1 LTPCPHSLTLK
12 CSLYDLESSHEQTLT
27 LCPVC
32 QTHEKA
38 AAPAKLED
46 LLKFNASGKPFEGQ
60 SPLSDVTRPTLA
72 GLNWLAVPSNCV
84 GVAYRINKNV
94 LEALTVT
101 EKGVETTLSTNLYA
115 GLPGVNI
122 AASPDGRLVA
132 VCTIDG
138 SLSCYD
144 VTDTSLGLRWV
155 IEGAHSHV
163 VKDISQSPSTSRE
176 KAAGEAGPIRS
187 LQFAPE
193 GYALLL
199 ADNGQEGLTIY
210 HAELVSN
217 PKDIVREKLSHI
229 EVASATWSPVTLED
243 KMILS
248 LAVGASDGAIHMFQY
263 NLGTSELKPIT
274 QLPCPGDPDGVEGWS
289 CTHLD
294 WFAKGTAL
302 AAGFCRVNPA
312 EEGDEEK
319 EPEECTATHEASL
332 FVIGM
337 DPKTS
342 SAEFGTGLGDGVPF
356 FSVPKNGRHV
366 FFTSYIE
373 TKQKDPLL
381 LVASNVA
388 SDVGVV
394 SKEADN
400 WVIQR
405 LPGGRNL
412 VMPAIGDDVMFPTGL
427 AVAQVSTDAGTNHP
441 MLLVALTDG
450 SLASF
455 NFEHEKDKTMFTEAG
470 SPATVLQ
477 TDPVQEV
484 NDESKE

>member
-1 LTPCPHSLTLK
+1 
-12 CSLYDLESSHEQTLT
+12 
-27 LCPVC
+27 
-32 QTHEKA
+32 
-38 AAPAKLED
+38 
-46 LLKFNASGKPFEGQ
+46 LLKFNAAGKPFEGQ
-60 SPLSDVTRPTLA
+60 SALSDVARPTLS

-101 EKGVETTLSTNLYA
+101 EKGVETTLSTNLYS

-163 VKDISQSPSTSRE
+163 VSNVSDSPSTSRA

-193 GYALLL
+193 GYVLLL

-210 HAELVSN
+210 HAELVTN

-229 EVASATWSPVTLED
+229 DVASATWSPATLED
-243 KMILS
+243 KMVLS
-248 LAVGASDGAIHMFQY
+248 LAVGAADGTIHMFQY

-319 EPEECTATHEASL
+319 EPEECSATHEASL
-332 FVIGM
+332 FVVGM

-342 SAEFGTGLGDGVPF
+342 TAEFGTSLGDGVPF

-373 TKQKDPLL
+373 TKQKEPLL

-394 SKEADN
+394 SKEAGN
-400 WVIQR
+400 WVIQK

-412 VMPAIGDDVMFPTGL
+412 VMPAIGDDFMFPTGL
-427 AVAQVSTDAGTNHP
+427 AVAQISTDAGTNHP
-441 MLLVALTDG
+441 MLLVSLTDG

-455 NFEHEKDKTMFTEAG
+455 NFEHEKDKTMFTEEG
-470 SPATVLQ
+470 SPATILQ
-477 TDPVQEV
+477 TDPVHES
-484 NDESKE
+484 NDEMKE

>member
-1 LTPCPHSLTLK
+1 MLSLIFVNRRKKQKLTIFLFVKHK
-12 CSLYDLESSHEQTLT
+12 
-27 LCPVC
+27 
-32 QTHEKA
+32 THEKA
-38 AAPAKLED
+38 AAPSTLED
-46 LLKFNASGKPFEGQ
+46 LLKFPPAGKPFEG
-60 SPLSDVTRPTLA
+60 STPLSDVTRPTLS

-84 GVAYRINKNV
+84 GVAYRINKNI
-94 LEALTVT
+94 LEALSVT
-101 EKGVETTLSTNLYA
+101 EKGIETTLSTNLYSQ
-115 GLPGVNI
+115 LPGVNI
-122 AASPDGRLVA
+122 TASSDGRLVA

-144 VTDTSLGLRWV
+144 VTDASLGLRWV

-163 VKDISQSPSTSRE
+163 VSNVSDSPSTSRA
-176 KAAGEAGPIRS
+176 KAAAEAGPIRS
-187 LQFAPE
+187 FQFAPE

-210 HAELVSN
+210 HAELVTN
-217 PKDIVREKLSHI
+217 PKDIARQKLSHI
-229 EVASATWSPVTLED
+229 EVASATWSPATLED
-243 KMILS
+243 KKVLS
-248 LAVGASDGAIHMFQY
+248 LAVGAADGTIHMFQY
-263 NLGTSELKPIT
+263 NMETSELKPIT

-319 EPEECTATHEASL
+319 EAEECSATHEASL
-332 FVIGM
+332 FVVGM
-337 DPKTS
+337 DADTLSPQS
-342 SAEFGTGLGDGVPF
+342 GASLGDGVPF

-366 FFTSYIE
+366 FFTSFIE

-394 SKEADN
+394 SKEAGN
-400 WVIQR
+400 WVIKE

-412 VMPAIGDDVMFPTGL
+412 VMPAVGEYFMFPTGL
-427 AVAQVSTDAGTNHP
+427 AVVQVSSDAGTNHP
-441 MLLVALTDG
+441 MLLVSLTDG

-455 NFEHEKDKTMFTEAG
+455 NFEHEKDKTMFTEEG
-470 SPATVLQ
+470 SLSSVLP
-477 TDPVQEV
+477 TDPVPEEAY
-484 NDESKE
+484 DEMKE

>member
-1 LTPCPHSLTLK
+1 MPST
-12 CSLYDLESSHEQTLT
+12 
-27 LCPVC
+27 
-32 QTHEKA
+32 
-38 AAPAKLED
+38 LED
-46 LLKFNASGKPFEGQ
+46 SLKFNAAGKPFEGQ
-60 SPLSDVTRPTLA
+60 TPLSDVTRPTLS
-72 GLNWLAVPSNCV
+72 GLNWLAVPSDCV
-84 GVAYRINKNV
+84 GVAYRINKNI
-94 LEALTVT
+94 LEALSLT
-101 EKGVETTLSTNLYA
+101 EKGIVTTLSTNLYSQ
-115 GLPGVNI
+115 LPGVNI

-163 VKDISQSPSTSRE
+163 VSNVSDSPSTSRA

-187 LQFAPE
+187 FQFAPE

-199 ADNGQEGLTIY
+199 ADNAQEGLTIY
-210 HAELVSN
+210 HAELVKN

-229 EVASATWSPVTLED
+229 DVASAAWSPATPED
-243 KMILS
+243 KKILS
-248 LAVGASDGAIHMFQY
+248 LAVGAADGTIHMFQY
-263 NLGTSELKPIT
+263 SMVSSELKPMT

-302 AAGFCRVNPA
+302 AAGFCRVNAA

-319 EPEECTATHEASL
+319 DEEDCDATHEASL

-337 DPKTS
+337 DPKTA
-342 SAEFGTGLGDGVPF
+342 SAEFGASLGDGVPF

-394 SKEADN
+394 SKEAGN
-400 WVIQR
+400 WVIKE

-412 VMPAIGDDVMFPTGL
+412 VMPAIGEDFMFPTGI
-427 AVAQVSTDAGTNHP
+427 AVVQISTNFGTNHP
-441 MLLVALTDG
+441 MLLVSLTDG

-455 NFEHEKDKTMFTEAG
+455 YFEHEKDKTMFTDEG
-470 SPATVLQ
+470 SPLTVLP

-484 NDESKE
+484 DDDKKE